1 MFSKQ
6 LIFLVIFLVISFKS
20 FLASANRN
28 SGRGGIQ
35 NNNEKNADQ
44 KGRDGKCNKKKLK
57 KKKHIFIPKNNFS
70 LFFSLVFS
78 LFNIVTFKNDACVTN
93 SGTTGTTG

>member
-57 KKKHIFIPKNNFS
+57 KEKTHIYSKK
-70 LFFSLVFS
+70 
-78 LFNIVTFKNDACVTN
+78 
-93 SGTTGTTG
+93 

>member
-6 LIFLVIFLVISFKS
+6 LIFLVIFLVISFNS
-20 FLASANRN
+20 FLATANRN
-28 SGRGGIQ
+28 SGRGGVP
-35 NNNEKNADQ
+35 NNNEENADQ
-44 KGRDGKCNKKKLK
+44 KGRDGKCNKKIK
-57 KKKHIFIPKNNFS
+57 KKNSHLFQKIIFLYFLTS
-70 LFFSLVFS
+70 VFS

>member
-6 LIFLVIFLVISFKS
+6 FIFLVIFLVISFKS
-20 FLASANRN
+20 FLATANRN

-44 KGRDGKCNKKKLK
+44 KGRDGKCNKK
-57 KKKHIFIPKNNFS
+57 I
-70 LFFSLVFS
+70 
-78 LFNIVTFKNDACVTN
+78 
-93 SGTTGTTG
+93 